1 VGIFTRNE
9 RDEVVATDGN
19 DGVETRDEPL
29 ERDRVVE
36 DHRSEWG
43 GPPLV
48 RALFTLLGV
57 AAAGLLIWIASTFE
71 LTSTSEF
78 WYAMGLIAAAGLAL
92 GLSQLFGGWTK
103 WGIPVL
109 SPGVFLLAF
118 IPTLIVSG
126 WVLLTVQPDGGWQ
139 HDRFAGWSSDLGIT
153 GLVNDLGTFPAA
165 LAMGAG
171 LVLAFSFDTT
181 GPRRREVVDRE
192 REVVPDEDVHD
203 YSDDRQVVTDN
214 DEVVTTPA
222 DERTVT
228 TPADDR
234 TVTTTTPATERTT
247 VRDRD
252 VDTN

>member
-9 RDEVVATDGN
+9 RDEAVTTDGR
-19 DGVETRDEPL
+19 DDAVTRDEPI

-36 DHRSEWG
+36 DGRSDWG

-48 RALFTLLGV
+48 RAVFTLLGV
-57 AAAGLLIWIASTFE
+57 AAAGLLIWLASDFD

-78 WYAMGLIAAAGLAL
+78 WAAMGLIAAAGLAL

-103 WGIPVL
+103 WGIPAL

-118 IPTLIVSG
+118 IPTLIVAG
-126 WVLLTVQPDGGWQ
+126 WVLLAVQPDGGWQ

-181 GPRRREVVDRE
+181 GPRRHEVVDRE
-192 REVVPDEDVHD
+192 REIVPDEDVHD
-203 YSDDRQVVTDN
+203 YSDG
-214 DEVVTTPA
+214 EVVTT
-222 DERTVT
+222 
-228 TPADDR
+228 TPTEGP
-234 TVTTTTPATERTT
+234 TVTTTTPATERTA

-252 VDTN
+252 ADTT

>member
-1 VGIFTRNE
+1 VTKVGIFTRKE
-9 RDEVVATDGN
+9 RDEVVTTDGGH
-19 DGVETRDEPL
+19 DLLTRDETV

-36 DHRSEWG
+36 DRRSDWG

-48 RALFTLLGV
+48 RALFTLLGIG
-57 AAAGLLIWIASTFE
+57 AAGLLIWVASYFD

-78 WYAMGLIAAAGLAL
+78 WYAMGLIAAAGVAL

-118 IPTLIVSG
+118 IPTLIVVG

-153 GLVNDLGTFPAA
+153 SFVNDLGAFPAA

-181 GPRRREVVDRE
+181 GPRRRDVVDRE

-203 YSDDRQVVTDN
+203 YSDR
-214 DEVVTTPA
+214 EVVTTTPVE
-222 DERTVT
+222 ERTVT
-228 TPADDR
+228 T
-234 TVTTTTPATERTT
+234 TPAGERTT
-247 VRDRD
+247 VREREIK
-252 VDTN
+252 

>member
-9 RDEVVATDGN
+9 RDEVVTTDGR
-19 DGVETRDEPL
+19 DDVVTRDEPI

-57 AAAGLLIWIASTFE
+57 AAAGLLIWVASTFD

-118 IPTLIVSG
+118 IPTLIVAG

-139 HDRFAGWSSDLGIT
+139 HDRFAGWTDDIGIT

-203 YSDDRQVVTDN
+203 YSDDRQVATEDT
-214 DEVVTTPA
+214 EVVTT
-222 DERTVT
+222 
-228 TPADDR
+228 TPADQR
-234 TVTTTTPATERTT
+234 TVTTTTPTTEQTT

-252 VDTN
+252 VDTT